1 MRKTAYLYV
10 LKEIL
15 PISFLGVM
23 IFTIILLMDKI
34 LKLIELIVTRGVSA
48 WRILMLLLFISP
60 SFLTFTVPIS
70 VLLGTLLGIGR
81 LSSDSEITA
90 FKASGISLYQLYIPI
105 FALSMAAYLFTTFL
119 VLYGLPWGNRGF
131 RATLYL
137 IAQSRAD
144 VEIKERVF
152 NDVFDGLVIYVDKV
166 PVQGKK
172 MEGILIYDERD
183 KDRTNTIFAKE
194 GFVVN
199 DPKSHEVALRLID
212 GDIHRYEPK
221 SNVYQK
227 VQFSTYDLRLEL
239 AKIFGSL
246 EKKLKEHEMSVEEI
260 KEKMAKMKQRGENTT
275 PQEIEIHKRYAIPFV
290 CLVFGLVGLPLG
302 IQPRRSGR
310 SHGFVFSILIL
321 LAYYIA
327 LTSFEI
333 LANRHVIP
341 PPAVGWAPN
350 ILFGALGVYLL
361 VKSANETP
369 VRVSLWV
376 SEATDFLQGK
386 WKGLFEDA

>member
-23 IFTIILLMDKI
+23 IFTVILLMDKI
-34 LKLIELIVTRGVSA
+34 LKLIELIVTRGVSVS
-48 WRILMLLLFISP
+48 RILMLLLFISP

-152 NDVFDGLVIYVDKV
+152 NDVFDGLVVYVDKV

-172 MEGILIYDERD
+172 MEGVLIYDERD
-183 KDRTNTIFAKE
+183 KERANTIFAKE
-194 GFVVN
+194 GFIVN

-212 GDIHRYEPK
+212 GDIHRYERK
-221 SNVYQK
+221 SNVYQR
-227 VQFSTYDLRLEL
+227 VQFSTYDLKLEL
-239 AKIFGSL
+239 AKIFASL
-246 EKKLKEHEMSVEEI
+246 GKKLKEHEMSVEEI
-260 KEKMAKMKQRGENTT
+260 KEKMANMKQRGENTI

-333 LANRHVIP
+333 MANRHVIP
-341 PPAVGWAPN
+341 PFAVGWAPN
-350 ILFGALGVYLL
+350 ILFGALGIYLL

-369 VRVSLWV
+369 VRASLWV
-376 SEATDFLQGK
+376 DEATDFLQRK

>member
-15 PISFLGVM
+15 PISFIGVM

-34 LKLIELIVTRGVSA
+34 LKLIELIITRGVSI

-105 FALSMAAYLFTTFL
+105 FALSVAAYLFTTFL

-137 IAQSRAD
+137 IARSRAD

-152 NDVFDGLVIYVDKV
+152 NDVFDGLVVYVDKV

-172 MEGILIYDERD
+172 MEGILIYDERE
-183 KDRTNTIFAKE
+183 KGRANTIFAKE

-221 SNVYQK
+221 SNVYQR

-239 AKIFGSL
+239 AKIFVSL
-246 EKKLKEHEMSVEEI
+246 GKKLKEHEMSVEEI

-333 LANRHVIP
+333 LANRRVIP

-350 ILFGALGVYLL
+350 LLFGALGVYLL

-376 SEATDFLQGK
+376 SEATDLLQRK

>member
-34 LKLIELIVTRGVSA
+34 LKLIELIVTRGVSV

-183 KDRTNTIFAKE
+183 KDRANTIFAKE

-239 AKIFGSL
+239 AKIFVSL
-246 EKKLKEHEMSVEEI
+246 GKKLKEHEMSVEEI

>member
-10 LKEIL
+10 LKEIF

-105 FALSMAAYLFTTFL
+105 FALSMAAYLFTTSL